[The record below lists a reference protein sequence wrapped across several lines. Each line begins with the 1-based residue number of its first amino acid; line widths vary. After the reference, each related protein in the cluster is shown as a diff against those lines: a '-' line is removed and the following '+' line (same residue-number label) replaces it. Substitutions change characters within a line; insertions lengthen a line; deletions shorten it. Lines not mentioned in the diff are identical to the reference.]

1 MPKKLKVAVVMGGGW
16 SLGAFS
22 GGAVWELVHQLHA
35 NLDRGEFDR
44 CEIDVLAGAG
54 AGALTAAVLLRTLA
68 NPEGFGAAAAVA
80 RVGEALREAW
90 LEGADFSRLMRRTA
104 MRKASLLDRGAMDD
118 LATELLAWPA
128 GQPAQP
134 VLLGERVLLAVTLL
148 NFNGVP
154 VRPSNTPALPAGVT
168 TTAFRDRRV
177 FSFVFAETPRA
188 PMHRGRRFAGPRIA
202 DPDAWREVAA
212 TAVASGAFP
221 IAFEPVVLQRYRQE
235 YGPLWP
241 EELADRDEFPFTY
254 GDAGTFNHRPLH
266 DAMELIAAQDA
277 GEDPDAIERALIFV
291 DPNLSG
297 SKHAFGLKF
306 HLPYMV
312 SGDRADSDRH
322 EVVPADPAAHLVAIT
337 NRFGVL
343 ARHQS
348 TFEDFIGTANT
359 NRRLA
364 RRAELR
370 GLIEDL
376 AARLAASGDATAL
389 ADVIQSR
396 LEPGTEDRDG
406 PAAAPAGRLAAALMT
421 MIDEVA
427 DLRDKEP
434 VRVLVVGATEY
445 HPLDGGEAINVRLA
459 GDFFANFGGFFDPRF
474 RVHDF
479 DAGRALAAAALAASP
494 PLLADPA
501 DRPGYVPWA
510 DRAPSLDAVP
520 AARHRFV
527 QRIGE
532 LTRQLLEY
540 KIGYLGVTQAIAIV
554 AQYVAPRLVRDSGP
568 GRRPAIVRIEIEP
581 TAGDADFFLAPRNG
595 SGGGDARRVGD
606 LVVLHTALHYSD
618 TEIVGPHVTRTGAG
632 WALRLAARGKHPRAR
647 VLEIPLPDPA
657 VLRANADCGLP
668 IHRIRVD
675 WATRSLGPWLQ
686 EDALREWPGAYEV

>member
-22 GGAVWELVHQLHA
+22 GGAVWELAHQLHA
-35 NLDRGEFDR
+35 NLDRAEFDR

-68 NPEGFGAAAAVA
+68 NPEGFGTAAAVA

-104 MRKASLLDRGAMDD
+104 MRKAALLDRSAMDD

-128 GQPAQP
+128 GQAAQP
-134 VLLGERVLLAVTLL
+134 VLLGERVLLGVTLL

-154 VRPSNTPALPAGVT
+154 VRPSNTPALPPGLT

-177 FSFVFAETPRA
+177 FCFDFAATPRA
-188 PMHRGRRFAGPRIA
+188 PLPRARRFAGPRTA
-202 DPDAWREVAA
+202 DADAWREVAA

-221 IAFEPVVLQRYRQE
+221 IAFEPVVLQRYRHE

-241 EELADRDEFPFTY
+241 DELADRDEFPFTY
-254 GDAGTFNHRPLH
+254 GDGGTFNHRPLH

-277 GEDPDAIERALIFV
+277 AEEPGAIERALVFV

-348 TFEDFIGTANT
+348 TVEDFIAAAKT
-359 NRRLA
+359 NVRLA
-364 RRAELR
+364 RRAELHA
-370 GLIEDL
+370 LVHDL
-376 AARLAASGDATAL
+376 AARLAASDAAAL
-389 ADVIQSR
+389 ADAVEAR
-396 LEPGTEDRDG
+396 LDRGPGNSSEPTPA
-406 PAAAPAGRLAAALMT
+406 PAARLTAALT
-421 MIDEVA
+421 TFIDDVA
-427 DLRDKEP
+427 DLRGKEP
-434 VRVLVVGATEY
+434 VRVFVVGPTEFV
-445 HPLDGGEAINVRLA
+445 PPDGSAPITVRLA

-479 DAGRALAAAALAASP
+479 DAGRALAAAALAATP

-501 DRPGYVPWA
+501 DRPPYVPWS

-540 KIGYLGVTQAIAIV
+540 KIGFLGVTQAIAIV

-581 TAGDADFFLAPRNG
+581 TAGDADFFLAPHNG
-595 SGGGDARRVGD
+595 AAGGDARHVGG

-618 TEIVGPHVTRTGAG
+618 TEIVGPHVVRTAAG
-632 WALRLAARGKHPRAR
+632 WALRLAARSKHPRAR

-675 WATRSLGPWLQ
+675 WATRTLGPWLQ
-686 EDALREWPGAYEV
+686 EDALQEWPGAYEV